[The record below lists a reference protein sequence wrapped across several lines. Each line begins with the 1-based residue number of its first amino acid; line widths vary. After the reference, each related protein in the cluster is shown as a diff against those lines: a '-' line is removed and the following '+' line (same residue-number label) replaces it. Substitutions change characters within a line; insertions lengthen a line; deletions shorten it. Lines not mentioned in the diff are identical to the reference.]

1 MGRSFRMDD
10 RGISPIIAT
19 IILVAVTVTA
29 AGVVAAYVAGLYV
42 PGGTSVLSVTVD
54 GAVFDNNSGIPD
66 DYANG
71 DVRIDIK
78 VMSDDIDDV
87 LDPGEELKVTV
98 SGQGKSWSSFTIDL
112 GDSAQS
118 ESDYGAVIKFPSSGY
133 YWENDVN
140 AYDDNIG
147 YRIEVPTTT
156 GGECDEGMSIHIYL
170 SARVSDT
177 ANENLWDDRDTINLD
192 VVGRG
197 DAITLTGFDGAYL
210 FGIADDTGA

>member
-1 MGRSFRMDD
+1 LGRSFRMDD

-54 GAVFDNNSGIPD
+54 GAVFDTNSAQAD
-66 DYANG
+66 NYENG
-71 DVRIDIK
+71 DIRIDIK

-87 LDPGEELKVTV
+87 LDTTEPLTITI
-98 SGQGKSWSSFTIDL
+98 SGQGRAWTSFTMTL
-112 GDSAQS
+112 ENSGTVS
-118 ESDYGAVIKFPSSGY
+118 ESNYGSVIKVPTTGY
-133 YWENDVN
+133 NWETDVL
-140 AYDDNIG
+140 DTGDNIG
-147 YRIEVPTTT
+147 WRLEVPTTT
-156 GGECDEGMSIHIYL
+156 GGEVDEGMAIHIYL
-170 SARVSDT
+170 T
-177 ANENLWDDRDTINLD
+177 AQTSGNNILWDDRDTINLD

-197 DAITLTGFDGAYL
+197 DALSLTGFDGAYL